1 LLETLSQ
8 LSDDEDE
15 NEDEPVLAGYA
26 QDPYTDSQDPY
37 EDYADLA
44 LWRLYES
51 EDFLKNHLWAI
62 LELWRLYESEDF
74 LKKDTLWQLYYD
86 IKTFWIIVRIHVS
99 ADTKDK
105 IINFAQETVQA
116 LLLLSVSTED
126 PRIIGALLF
135 RRHAEH
141 WIIAVQNYYFYCLED
156 MPNIFYCLYL

>member
-44 LWRLYES
+44 
-51 EDFLKNHLWAI
+51 
-62 LELWRLYESEDF
+62 LWRLYESEDF